1 MSPSS
6 LDPRLICPFNQI
18 AELGNEDFMLDVELL
33 DDYDLAESLTLD
45 DEKSI
50 DIKGLKTSRPEECR
64 VSKIILVLR
73 GNCVMDSVWVMLC

>member
-1 MSPSS
+1 
-6 LDPRLICPFNQI
+6 
-18 AELGNEDFMLDVELL
+18 MLDVELL

-50 DIKGLKTSRPEECR
+50 VIKGLKTSRPEECR

-73 GNCVMDSVWVMLC
+73 GN